1 MMSFIADTPLTTGSR
16 RLDLLIPSAVIALLS
31 CARDLSFLSKFS
43 GLGLLAVA
51 LSFIVISFQ
60 GFEENGWSGFGET
73 VVLWPKNLAA
83 ASSWFGVVVFC
94 YSVVPFIFNIRDSMT
109 YPQEVN
115 MSLKIGLFM
124 VYAAY
129 ILISNGIQVL
139 FSPSHVFDGDVLEV
153 LDRNQVSSTVRL
165 LMTFVVTMTAPLLV
179 VPFGELVE
187 GKLGMESMRDKILVR
202 TLFCTV
208 CTILSEFL
216 GSGFVHIVS
225 FIGCFCVS
233 MTSFVL
239 PPLFCIQLSEK
250 RKSVIDK
257 VTWTNLTLFLDVG
270 ALLLGITTTA
280 FTSIVT
286 FRELIARIVLGNSAL
301 D

>member
-43 GLGLLAVA
+43 GVGLLALA

-60 GFEENGWSGFGET
+60 GFEENGWSGFGKT
-73 VVLWPKNLAA
+73 VDLWPKDLAA
-83 ASSWFGVVVFC
+83 ASSWFGVVVFG
-94 YSVVPFIFNIRDSMT
+94 YGVVPFIFNFRNSMT
-109 YPQEVN
+109 NPQEVN

-129 ILISNGIQVL
+129 IIMSNGIQVL
-139 FSPSHVFDGDVLEV
+139 YSPSHVFEGDVLQV
-153 LDRNQVSSTVRL
+153 LDRTQLSSVVRL
-165 LMTFVVTMTAPLLV
+165 LMTFVITMTAPLLV

-187 GKLGMESMRDKILVR
+187 GKLGMESMREKVMVR
-202 TLFCTV
+202 TIFCIVCTV
-208 CTILSEFL
+208 LSEFL

-239 PPLFCIQLSEK
+239 PPLFCIQLSKK
-250 RKSVIDK
+250 RKSSTGESTCIDLALIFDIA
-257 VTWTNLTLFLDVG
+257 VLF
-270 ALLLGITTTA
+270 LGITTTA

-286 FRELIARIVLGNSAL
+286 FHELIARIVLGKLA
-301 D
+301 